1 VSEGKA
7 APMKESRSKSGIRKR
22 WIGWTV
28 LALLAVMAVWLV
40 FFWGVVRQ
48 SWTEEVELAPAD
60 VIVVERRMKFVKV
73 YFELFRPG
81 LQTRFSSLRL
91 PDGARFETE
100 DRISLIWLGRGA
112 TAGKWILIAVANYCE
127 EFRKYG
133 LTDYVQ
139 LEYVDGRWS
148 HRALEPE
155 YFGRTANLLVAY
167 GMASNG
173 ALVTLGEKQDWNSET
188 YGPDKR
194 YLQIKRDQRD
204 LDGRI
209 RGCTEG
215 RKAN

>member
-1 VSEGKA
+1 LQTLI
-7 APMKESRSKSGIRKR
+7 RGIRRR

-28 LALLAVMAVWLV
+28 LALLAPAIVWLV

-48 SWTEEVELAPAD
+48 SWTEEVELAPGD
-60 VIVVERRMKFVKV
+60 VVVIERRMKFVKV
-73 YFELFRPG
+73 SSELFRSG
-81 LQTRFSSLRL
+81 LQTRYNSLRL

-112 TAGKWILIAVANYCE
+112 SPGTWRLIAVANYCE

-139 LEYVDGRWS
+139 LEYADGRWS

-155 YFGRTANLLVAY
+155 YFGRAANVLVAY
-167 GMASNG
+167 GMAREG
-173 ALVTLGEKQDWNSET
+173 ALVTSDEKKQWNSET

-194 YLQIKRDQRD
+194 YLRIQRDQRD
-204 LDGRI
+204 LDVQI
-209 RGCTEG
+209 RSCSEG
-215 RKAN
+215 RRGN

>member
-1 VSEGKA
+1 MSEGKA

-28 LALLAVMAVWLV
+28 LALLAVVAVWLV

-112 TAGKWILIAVANYCE
+112 AAGTWTLIAVANYCE

-139 LEYVDGRWS
+139 LDYADGHWS
-148 HRALEPE
+148 HRPLEPE
-155 YFGRTANLLVAY
+155 YFGRAANLLVADR
-167 GMASNG
+167 MANDG
-173 ALVTLGEKQDWNSET
+173 ALVTLGEKRDWNSET

-194 YLQIKRDQRD
+194 YLRIQRDQRD
-204 LDGRI
+204 LDVQVKSCATGSK
-209 RGCTEG
+209 T
-215 RKAN
+215 N